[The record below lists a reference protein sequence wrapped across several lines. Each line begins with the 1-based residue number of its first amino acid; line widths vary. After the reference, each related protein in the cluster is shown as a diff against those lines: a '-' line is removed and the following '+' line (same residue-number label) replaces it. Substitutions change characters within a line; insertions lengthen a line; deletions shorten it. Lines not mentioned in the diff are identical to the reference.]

1 MDFCARR
8 LVTGAQMAAVGR
20 GASWLVPGMEERV
33 PETVKGME
41 EKEMAAAVAVA
52 EMAEAVRPER
62 GPCCGMM
69 RGMRRR

>member
-1 MDFCARR
+1 MP
-8 LVTGAQMAAVGR
+8 GR
-20 GASWLVPGMEERV
+20 GERV

-62 GPCCGMM
+62 GPGCGMM